1 MLPMRSNKYLTYQLL
16 QKLNAEAVAN
26 GYNRSLFFER
36 LPIAQTDLFPV
47 ALAMPHNDVEMRCQL
62 VLNKHGE
69 TAWLDM
75 TLRNYDRLPSVDCA
89 EVEAIEA

>member
-1 MLPMRSNKYLTYQLL
+1 MTESKYLTYILL
-16 QKLNAEAVAN
+16 KKLIAEAEAN

-47 ALAMPHNDVEMRCQL
+47 AFAMPHNDLEMRCQL
-62 VLNKHGE
+62 ILNKHGD

-75 TLRNYDRLPSVDCA
+75 TLRNYDRLPSFEPDL
-89 EVEAIEA
+89 IEAEA